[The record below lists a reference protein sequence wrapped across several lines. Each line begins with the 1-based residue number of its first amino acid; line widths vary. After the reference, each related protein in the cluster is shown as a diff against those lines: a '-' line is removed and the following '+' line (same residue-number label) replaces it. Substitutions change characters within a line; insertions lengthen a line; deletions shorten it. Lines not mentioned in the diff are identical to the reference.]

1 MNVKLNNSL
10 RKGIFS
16 ANKKNFS
23 AKFFLFVLS
32 FYLLILFLPL
42 KEYGQFL
49 ALKFKSMNRFVSKI
63 VSVLKRRFVREPL
76 LWGAFF
82 IMLTVSDIS
91 MDLGLSASLSAVEV
105 SGMILLFYLNTLVL
119 MPRLLVKH
127 KVLLYLVFSGAILY
141 AAVSQF
147 AYLSEFVIREY
158 DEFAVA
164 EEEQSLLDIQLPS
177 ETRPFFEEDD
187 NMSVLE
193 DSLRLKIAV
202 IFVCTYLFSS
212 LLYYVNKANKDEQE
226 RLELERK
233 RSQME
238 LRFLRSQINP
248 HFLFNALNNIYSMVY
263 MQDKNA
269 PNSVLMLSEMLR
281 YVTDECKSEKISLED
296 EVHYLENYINFQKF
310 SYEKFIDV
318 KFDVDVPKEPVYV
331 APMLL
336 EPFIENGFKHSGIG
350 IENGAYI
357 HIKLMVEDGRL
368 RFEMKNSKGK
378 KKSGSKKRDG
388 VGLLNVEQRLR
399 LLYPDAHK
407 FELED
412 KEDSFYVKIEFDVVR

>member
-1 MNVKLNNSL
+1 MN
-10 RKGIFS
+10 
-16 ANKKNFS
+16 
-23 AKFFLFVLS
+23 
-32 FYLLILFLPL
+32 
-42 KEYGQFL
+42 E
-49 ALKFKSMNRFVSKI
+49 FVSKI

-76 LWGAFF
+76 LWIAFF
-82 IMLTVSDIS
+82 AMLTVSNIS
-91 MDLGLSASLSAVEV
+91 MDLGLSAALSAIEV
-105 SGMILLFYLNTLVL
+105 AGMILLFYVNTLVL

-127 KVLLYLVFSGAILY
+127 KVVLYLVFSGVLLFAS
-141 AAVSQF
+141 VSQL
-147 AYLSEFVIREY
+147 AYLADFVIREY

-177 ETRPFFEEDD
+177 ETRPFFEDD
-187 NMSVLE
+187 DRTSVLE
-193 DSLRLKIAV
+193 DSLKLKIAV

-212 LLYYVNKANKDEQE
+212 LLYYVNKANRDEQE

-281 YVTDECKSEKISLED
+281 YVTDECKSEKISLDD

-310 SYEKFIDV
+310 SYENCIDV
-318 KFDVDVPKEPVYV
+318 TFDVDMPDEPVYV

-336 EPFIENGFKHSGIG
+336 EPLIENGFKHSGIG
-350 IENGAYI
+350 IEEGAYI
-357 HIKLMVEDGRL
+357 RIKLAVKNGRL
-368 RFEMKNSKGK
+368 LFEMKNSKGK
-378 KKSGSKKRDG
+378 KKKEGGSKKRDG
-388 VGLLNVEQRLR
+388 VGLKNVEQRLR

-407 FELED
+407 FELDD
-412 KEDSFYVKIEFDVVR
+412 KEDAFCVKLEFELER

>member
-1 MNVKLNNSL
+1 MRLIRIAGVNL
-10 RKGIFS
+10 R
-16 ANKKNFS
+16 
-23 AKFFLFVLS
+23 
-32 FYLLILFLPL
+32 
-42 KEYGQFL
+42 
-49 ALKFKSMNRFVSKI
+49 SMNEFVSKI

-76 LWGAFF
+76 LWIAFF
-82 IMLTVSDIS
+82 AMLTVSNIS
-91 MDLGLSASLSAVEV
+91 MDLGLSAALSAIEV
-105 SGMILLFYLNTLVL
+105 AGMILLFYVNTLVL

-127 KVLLYLVFSGAILY
+127 KAVLYLVFSGVLLF
-141 AAVSQF
+141 AAVSQL
-147 AYLSEFVIREY
+147 AYLAEFVIREY
-158 DEFAVA
+158 DEFAMA

-177 ETRPFFEEDD
+177 ETRPFFEDD
-187 NMSVLE
+187 DKTSAIE
-193 DSLRLKIAV
+193 DSLKLKIAV

-212 LLYYVNKANKDEQE
+212 LLYYVNKANRDEQE

-281 YVTDECKSEKISLED
+281 YVTDECKSEKISLDD

-310 SYEKFIDV
+310 SYENCIDV
-318 KFDVDVPKEPVYV
+318 TFDVDMPDEPVYV

-336 EPFIENGFKHSGIG
+336 EPLIENGFKHSGIG
-350 IENGAYI
+350 IEEGAYI
-357 HIKLMVEDGRL
+357 RIKLAVKEDRL
-368 RFEMKNSKGK
+368 LFEMKNSKGK
-378 KKSGSKKRDG
+378 KKKEGGSKKRDG
-388 VGLLNVEQRLR
+388 VGLKNVEQRLR

-407 FELED
+407 FEMDD
-412 KEDSFYVKIEFDVVR
+412 KEDAFCVKLEFELER

>member
-1 MNVKLNNSL
+1 MN
-10 RKGIFS
+10 
-16 ANKKNFS
+16 
-23 AKFFLFVLS
+23 
-32 FYLLILFLPL
+32 
-42 KEYGQFL
+42 E
-49 ALKFKSMNRFVSKI
+49 FVSKI

-76 LWGAFF
+76 LWIAFF
-82 IMLTVSDIS
+82 AMLTVSNIS
-91 MDLGLSASLSAVEV
+91 MDLGLSAALSAIEV
-105 SGMILLFYLNTLVL
+105 AGMILLFYVNTLVL

-127 KVLLYLVFSGAILY
+127 KVVLYLVFSGVLLFAS
-141 AAVSQF
+141 VSQL
-147 AYLSEFVIREY
+147 AYLADFVIREY

-177 ETRPFFEEDD
+177 ETRPFFEDD
-187 NMSVLE
+187 DRTSVLE
-193 DSLRLKIAV
+193 DSLKLKIAV

-212 LLYYVNKANKDEQE
+212 LLYYVNKANRDEQE

-281 YVTDECKSEKISLED
+281 YVTDECKSEKISLDD

-310 SYEKFIDV
+310 SYENCIDV
-318 KFDVDVPKEPVYV
+318 TFDVDMPDEPVYV

-336 EPFIENGFKHSGIG
+336 EPLIENGFKHSGIG
-350 IENGAYI
+350 IEEGAYI
-357 HIKLMVEDGRL
+357 RIKLAVKDGRL
-368 RFEMKNSKGK
+368 LFEMKNSKGK
-378 KKSGSKKRDG
+378 KKKEGGSQKRDG
-388 VGLLNVEQRLR
+388 VGLKNVEQRLR

-407 FELED
+407 FELDD
-412 KEDSFYVKIEFDVVR
+412 KEDAFCVKLEFELER

>member
-1 MNVKLNNSL
+1 MN
-10 RKGIFS
+10 
-16 ANKKNFS
+16 
-23 AKFFLFVLS
+23 
-32 FYLLILFLPL
+32 
-42 KEYGQFL
+42 E
-49 ALKFKSMNRFVSKI
+49 FVSKI

-76 LWGAFF
+76 LWIAFF
-82 IMLTVSDIS
+82 AMLTVSNIS
-91 MDLGLSASLSAVEV
+91 MDLGLSAALSAIEV
-105 SGMILLFYLNTLVL
+105 AGMILLFYVNTLVL

-127 KVLLYLVFSGAILY
+127 KAVLYLVFSGVLLFAS
-141 AAVSQF
+141 VSQL
-147 AYLSEFVIREY
+147 AYLADFVIREY

-177 ETRPFFEEDD
+177 ETRPFFEDD
-187 NMSVLE
+187 DRTSVLE
-193 DSLRLKIAV
+193 DSLKLKIAV

-212 LLYYVNKANKDEQE
+212 LLYYVNKANRDEQE
-226 RLELERK
+226 RLELEQK

-281 YVTDECKSEKISLED
+281 YVTDECKSEKISLDD

-310 SYEKFIDV
+310 SYENCIDV
-318 KFDVDVPKEPVYV
+318 TFDVDMPDEPVYV

-336 EPFIENGFKHSGIG
+336 EPLIENGFKHSGIG
-350 IENGAYI
+350 IEEGAYI
-357 HIKLMVEDGRL
+357 RIKLAVKDGRL
-368 RFEMKNSKGK
+368 LFETKNSKGK
-378 KKSGSKKRDG
+378 KKKEGGSKKRDG
-388 VGLLNVEQRLR
+388 VGLKNVEQRLR

-407 FELED
+407 FELDD
-412 KEDSFYVKIEFDVVR
+412 KEDAFCVKLEFELER

>member
-1 MNVKLNNSL
+1 MN
-10 RKGIFS
+10 
-16 ANKKNFS
+16 
-23 AKFFLFVLS
+23 
-32 FYLLILFLPL
+32 
-42 KEYGQFL
+42 E
-49 ALKFKSMNRFVSKI
+49 FVSKI

-76 LWGAFF
+76 LWIAFF
-82 IMLTVSDIS
+82 AMLTVSNIS
-91 MDLGLSASLSAVEV
+91 MDLGLSAALSAIEV
-105 SGMILLFYLNTLVL
+105 AGMILLFYVNTLVL

-127 KVLLYLVFSGAILY
+127 KVVLYLVFSGVLLFAS
-141 AAVSQF
+141 VSQL
-147 AYLSEFVIREY
+147 AYLADFVIREY

-177 ETRPFFEEDD
+177 ETRPFFEDD
-187 NMSVLE
+187 DRTSVLE
-193 DSLRLKIAV
+193 DSLKLKIAV

-212 LLYYVNKANKDEQE
+212 LLYYVNKANRDEQE

-281 YVTDECKSEKISLED
+281 YVTDECKSEKISLDD

-310 SYEKFIDV
+310 SYENCIDV
-318 KFDVDVPKEPVYV
+318 TFDVDMPDEPVYV

-336 EPFIENGFKHSGIG
+336 EPLIENGFKHSGIG
-350 IENGAYI
+350 IEEGAYI
-357 HIKLMVEDGRL
+357 RIKLAVKDGRL
-368 RFEMKNSKGK
+368 LFEMKNSKGK
-378 KKSGSKKRDG
+378 KKKEGGSKKRDG
-388 VGLLNVEQRLR
+388 VGLKNVELRLR

-407 FELED
+407 FELDD
-412 KEDSFYVKIEFDVVR
+412 KEDAFCVKLEFELER

>member
-1 MNVKLNNSL
+1 MN
-10 RKGIFS
+10 
-16 ANKKNFS
+16 
-23 AKFFLFVLS
+23 
-32 FYLLILFLPL
+32 
-42 KEYGQFL
+42 E
-49 ALKFKSMNRFVSKI
+49 FVSKI

-76 LWGAFF
+76 LWIAFF
-82 IMLTVSDIS
+82 AMLTVSNIS
-91 MDLGLSASLSAVEV
+91 MDLGLSAALSAIEV
-105 SGMILLFYLNTLVL
+105 AGMILLFYVNTLVL

-127 KVLLYLVFSGAILY
+127 KVVLYLVFSGVLLFAS
-141 AAVSQF
+141 VSQL
-147 AYLSEFVIREY
+147 AYLADFVIREY

-177 ETRPFFEEDD
+177 ETRPFFEDD
-187 NMSVLE
+187 DRTSVLE
-193 DSLRLKIAV
+193 DSLKLKIAV

-212 LLYYVNKANKDEQE
+212 LLYYVNKANRDEQE

-281 YVTDECKSEKISLED
+281 YVTDECKSEKISLDD

-310 SYEKFIDV
+310 SYENCIDV
-318 KFDVDVPKEPVYV
+318 TFDVDMPDEPVYV

-336 EPFIENGFKHSGIG
+336 EPLIENGFKHSGIG
-350 IENGAYI
+350 IEEGAYI
-357 HIKLMVEDGRL
+357 RIKLAVKDGRL
-368 RFEMKNSKGK
+368 LFEMKNSKGK
-378 KKSGSKKRDG
+378 KKKEGGSKKRDG
-388 VGLLNVEQRLR
+388 VGLKNVEQRLR

-407 FELED
+407 FELDD
-412 KEDSFYVKIEFDVVR
+412 KEDAFCVKLEFELER

>member
-1 MNVKLNNSL
+1 MN
-10 RKGIFS
+10 
-16 ANKKNFS
+16 
-23 AKFFLFVLS
+23 
-32 FYLLILFLPL
+32 
-42 KEYGQFL
+42 E
-49 ALKFKSMNRFVSKI
+49 FVSKI

-76 LWGAFF
+76 LWIAFF
-82 IMLTVSDIS
+82 AMLTVSNIS
-91 MDLGLSASLSAVEV
+91 MDLGLSAALSAIEV
-105 SGMILLFYLNTLVL
+105 AGMILLFYVNTLVL

-127 KVLLYLVFSGAILY
+127 KVVLYLVFSGVLLFAS
-141 AAVSQF
+141 VSQL
-147 AYLSEFVIREY
+147 AYLADFVIREY

-177 ETRPFFEEDD
+177 ETRPFFEDD
-187 NMSVLE
+187 DRTSVLE
-193 DSLRLKIAV
+193 DSLKLKIAV

-212 LLYYVNKANKDEQE
+212 LLYYVNKANRDEQE
-226 RLELERK
+226 RLELEQK

-281 YVTDECKSEKISLED
+281 YVTDECKSEKISLDD

-310 SYEKFIDV
+310 SYENCIDV
-318 KFDVDVPKEPVYV
+318 TFDVDMPDEPVYV

-336 EPFIENGFKHSGIG
+336 EPLIENGFKHSGIG
-350 IENGAYI
+350 IEEGAYI
-357 HIKLMVEDGRL
+357 RIKLAVKDGRL
-368 RFEMKNSKGK
+368 LFEMKNSKGK
-378 KKSGSKKRDG
+378 KKKEGGSKKRDG
-388 VGLLNVEQRLR
+388 VGLKNVEQRLR

-407 FELED
+407 FELDD
-412 KEDSFYVKIEFDVVR
+412 KEDAFCVKLEFELER

>member
-1 MNVKLNNSL
+1 MRLIRIAGVNL
-10 RKGIFS
+10 R
-16 ANKKNFS
+16 
-23 AKFFLFVLS
+23 
-32 FYLLILFLPL
+32 
-42 KEYGQFL
+42 
-49 ALKFKSMNRFVSKI
+49 SMNEFVSKI

-76 LWGAFF
+76 LWIAFF
-82 IMLTVSDIS
+82 AMLTVSNIS
-91 MDLGLSASLSAVEV
+91 MDLGLSAALSAIEV
-105 SGMILLFYLNTLVL
+105 AGMILLFYVNTLVL

-127 KVLLYLVFSGAILY
+127 KVVLYLVFSGVLLFAS
-141 AAVSQF
+141 VSQL
-147 AYLSEFVIREY
+147 AYLADFVIREY

-177 ETRPFFEEDD
+177 ETRPFFEDD
-187 NMSVLE
+187 DRTSVLE
-193 DSLRLKIAV
+193 DSLKLKIAV

-212 LLYYVNKANKDEQE
+212 LLYYVNKANRDEQE

-281 YVTDECKSEKISLED
+281 YVTDECKSEKISLDD

-310 SYEKFIDV
+310 SYENCIDV
-318 KFDVDVPKEPVYV
+318 TFDVDMPDEPVYV

-336 EPFIENGFKHSGIG
+336 EPLIENGFKHSGIG
-350 IENGAYI
+350 IEEGAYI
-357 HIKLMVEDGRL
+357 RIKLAVKDGRL
-368 RFEMKNSKGK
+368 LFEMKNSKGK
-378 KKSGSKKRDG
+378 KKKEGGSKKRDG
-388 VGLLNVEQRLR
+388 VGLKNVEQRLR

-407 FELED
+407 FELDD
-412 KEDSFYVKIEFDVVR
+412 KEDAFCVKLEFELER

>member
-1 MNVKLNNSL
+1 MQEYWLCDWFGIVGVNL
-10 RKGIFS
+10 R
-16 ANKKNFS
+16 
-23 AKFFLFVLS
+23 
-32 FYLLILFLPL
+32 
-42 KEYGQFL
+42 
-49 ALKFKSMNRFVSKI
+49 SMNEFVSKI

-76 LWGAFF
+76 LWIAFF
-82 IMLTVSDIS
+82 AMLTVSNIS
-91 MDLGLSASLSAVEV
+91 MDLGLSAALSAIEV
-105 SGMILLFYLNTLVL
+105 AGMILLFYVNTLVL

-127 KVLLYLVFSGAILY
+127 KVVLYLVFSGVLLFAS
-141 AAVSQF
+141 VSQL
-147 AYLSEFVIREY
+147 AYLADFVIREY

-177 ETRPFFEEDD
+177 ETRPFFEDD
-187 NMSVLE
+187 DRTSVLE
-193 DSLRLKIAV
+193 DSLKLKIAV

-212 LLYYVNKANKDEQE
+212 LLYYVNKANRDEQE

-281 YVTDECKSEKISLED
+281 YVTDECKSEKISLDD

-310 SYEKFIDV
+310 SYENCIDV
-318 KFDVDVPKEPVYV
+318 TFDVDMPDEPVYV

-336 EPFIENGFKHSGIG
+336 EPLIENGFKHSGIG
-350 IENGAYI
+350 IEEGAYI
-357 HIKLMVEDGRL
+357 RIKLAVKDGRL
-368 RFEMKNSKGK
+368 LFEMKNSKGK
-378 KKSGSKKRDG
+378 KKKEGGSKKRDG
-388 VGLLNVEQRLR
+388 VGLKNVEQRLR

-407 FELED
+407 FELDD
-412 KEDSFYVKIEFDVVR
+412 KEDAFCVKLEFELER

>member
-1 MNVKLNNSL
+1 MN
-10 RKGIFS
+10 
-16 ANKKNFS
+16 
-23 AKFFLFVLS
+23 
-32 FYLLILFLPL
+32 
-42 KEYGQFL
+42 E
-49 ALKFKSMNRFVSKI
+49 FVSKI

-76 LWGAFF
+76 LWIAFF
-82 IMLTVSDIS
+82 AMLTVSNIS
-91 MDLGLSASLSAVEV
+91 MDLWLSAALSAIEV
-105 SGMILLFYLNTLVL
+105 AGMILLFYVNTLVL

-127 KVLLYLVFSGAILY
+127 KVVLYLVFSGVLLFAS
-141 AAVSQF
+141 VSQL
-147 AYLSEFVIREY
+147 AYLADFVIREY

-177 ETRPFFEEDD
+177 ETRPFFEDD
-187 NMSVLE
+187 DRTSVLE
-193 DSLRLKIAV
+193 DSLKLKIAV

-212 LLYYVNKANKDEQE
+212 LLYYVNKANRDEQE

-281 YVTDECKSEKISLED
+281 YVTDECKSEKISLDD

-310 SYEKFIDV
+310 SYENCIDV
-318 KFDVDVPKEPVYV
+318 TFDVDMPDEPVYV

-336 EPFIENGFKHSGIG
+336 EPLIENGFKHSGIG
-350 IENGAYI
+350 IEEGAYI
-357 HIKLMVEDGRL
+357 RIKLAVKDGRL
-368 RFEMKNSKGK
+368 LFEMKNSKGK
-378 KKSGSKKRDG
+378 KKKEGGSKKRDG
-388 VGLLNVEQRLR
+388 VGLKNVEQRLR

-407 FELED
+407 FELDD
-412 KEDSFYVKIEFDVVR
+412 KEDAFCVKLEFELER

>member
-1 MNVKLNNSL
+1 MLINFTFVVQEYWLCDWFGIVGVNL
-10 RKGIFS
+10 R
-16 ANKKNFS
+16 
-23 AKFFLFVLS
+23 
-32 FYLLILFLPL
+32 
-42 KEYGQFL
+42 
-49 ALKFKSMNRFVSKI
+49 SMNEFVSKI

-76 LWGAFF
+76 LWIAFF
-82 IMLTVSDIS
+82 AMLTVSNIS
-91 MDLGLSASLSAVEV
+91 MDLGLSAALSAIEV
-105 SGMILLFYLNTLVL
+105 AGMILLFYVNTLVL

-127 KVLLYLVFSGAILY
+127 KVVLYLVFSGVLLFAS
-141 AAVSQF
+141 VSQL
-147 AYLSEFVIREY
+147 AYLADFVIREY

-177 ETRPFFEEDD
+177 ETRPFFEDD
-187 NMSVLE
+187 DRTSVLE
-193 DSLRLKIAV
+193 DSLKLKIAV

-212 LLYYVNKANKDEQE
+212 LLYYVNKANRDEQE

-281 YVTDECKSEKISLED
+281 YVTDECKSEKISLDD

-310 SYEKFIDV
+310 SYENCIDV
-318 KFDVDVPKEPVYV
+318 TFDVDMPDEPVYV

-336 EPFIENGFKHSGIG
+336 EPLIENGFKHSGIG
-350 IENGAYI
+350 IEEGAYI
-357 HIKLMVEDGRL
+357 RIKLAVKDGRL
-368 RFEMKNSKGK
+368 LFEMKNSKGK
-378 KKSGSKKRDG
+378 KKKEGGSKKRDG
-388 VGLLNVEQRLR
+388 VGLKNVEQRLR

-407 FELED
+407 FELDD
-412 KEDSFYVKIEFDVVR
+412 KEDAFCVKLEFELER

>member
-1 MNVKLNNSL
+1 MN
-10 RKGIFS
+10 
-16 ANKKNFS
+16 
-23 AKFFLFVLS
+23 
-32 FYLLILFLPL
+32 
-42 KEYGQFL
+42 E
-49 ALKFKSMNRFVSKI
+49 FVSKI

-76 LWGAFF
+76 LWIAFF
-82 IMLTVSDIS
+82 AMLTVSNIS
-91 MDLGLSASLSAVEV
+91 MDLGLSAALSAIEV
-105 SGMILLFYLNTLVL
+105 AGMILLFYVNTLVL

-127 KVLLYLVFSGAILY
+127 KVVLYLVFSGVLLFAS
-141 AAVSQF
+141 VSQL
-147 AYLSEFVIREY
+147 AYLADFVIREY

-177 ETRPFFEEDD
+177 ETRPFFEDD
-187 NMSVLE
+187 DRTSVLE
-193 DSLRLKIAV
+193 DSLKLKIAV

-212 LLYYVNKANKDEQE
+212 LLYYVNKANRDEQE

-281 YVTDECKSEKISLED
+281 YVTDECKSEKISLDD

-310 SYEKFIDV
+310 SYENCIDV
-318 KFDVDVPKEPVYV
+318 TFDVDMPDEPVYV

-336 EPFIENGFKHSGIG
+336 EPLIENGFKHSGIG
-350 IENGAYI
+350 IEEGAYI
-357 HIKLMVEDGRL
+357 RIKLAVKDGRL
-368 RFEMKNSKGK
+368 LFEMKNSKGK
-378 KKSGSKKRDG
+378 KKKEGGSKKRDG
-388 VGLLNVEQRLR
+388 VGLKNVEQRLR
-399 LLYPDAHK
+399 LLYPDVHK
-407 FELED
+407 FELDD
-412 KEDSFYVKIEFDVVR
+412 KEDAFCVKLEFELER